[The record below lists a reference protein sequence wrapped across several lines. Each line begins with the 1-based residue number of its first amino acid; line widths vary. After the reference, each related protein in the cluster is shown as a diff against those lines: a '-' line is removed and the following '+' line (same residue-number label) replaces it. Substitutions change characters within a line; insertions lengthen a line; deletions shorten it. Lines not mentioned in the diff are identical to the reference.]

1 MIEKKLLLLLI
12 TTENDHRKLFEAL
25 FSKNIFDDEFL
36 KEIDDA
42 LKPIEFPFESYDE
55 INDDSFIQ
63 KSEIKT
69 RKSRTKKEMNSSNKY
84 KSNIIIIVSDS
95 ENNSKS
101 TFSDQMK
108 KEIEKIEKN
117 NK

>member
-1 MIEKKLLLLLI
+1 MFIETFHHSFKSKI
-12 TTENDHRKLFEAL
+12 

-42 LKPIEFPFESYDE
+42 LKPIEFPFESFDE

-84 KSNIIIIVSDS
+84 KSNIIIIESDS

>member
-1 MIEKKLLLLLI
+1 MLS
-12 TTENDHRKLFEAL
+12 ENFHSSIKSKI

-42 LKPIEFPFESYDE
+42 LKPIEFPFESFDE
-55 INDDSFIQ
+55 INADSFIQ
-63 KSEIKT
+63 TSEIKT
-69 RKSRTKKEMNSSNKY
+69 RKSRTKKEMNNSNKN
-84 KSNIIIIVSDS
+84 KSNIIIIESDS